1 MSRYCLDTSA
11 YTHFQKADPQIVELL
26 ESAEW
31 IVVPSIVIGELAAGF
46 LSGTKAKQN
55 FKLLSEF
62 LSNPVVTEVPAD
74 HDVALIFG
82 EILSILRSQ
91 GTPLPTNDIWIAA
104 ACARAGAT
112 LLTYD
117 AHFHSIRRIGSLI
130 LTPLL

>member
-11 YTHFQKADPQIVELL
+11 YIYFQKGDPQVVELV

-31 IVVPSIVIGELAAGF
+31 IAIPSMVIGELASGF
-46 LSGTKAKQN
+46 LQGTKAKQN

-62 LSNPVVTEVPAD
+62 LANPVVTEVSVD

-82 EILSILRSQ
+82 EILVELRSR
-91 GTPLPTNDIWIAA
+91 GTPLPTNDTWIAA
-104 ACARAGAT
+104 TCARAGAT

-117 AHFHSIRRIGSLI
+117 AHFHSIGRIGSLV
-130 LTPLL
+130 LTPS